1 VITLAR
7 LGHHSGAEFQAKNKR
22 EPSERERERKDE
34 GEVFPFK
41 TLLVDLW
48 GFVSGQQR

>member
-7 LGHHSGAEFQAKNKR
+7 LGHHSGAEFQAKIGK
-22 EPSERERERKDE
+22 EEEDE
-34 GEVFPFK
+34 GEVFLILLAFLK
-41 TLLVDLW
+41 TLVDLW